1 MQTSSRDG
9 NIPSLAHVTPACR
22 RAGWLINQD
31 GGHGVAGMFGPLEDK
46 HRPVFGQFPH
56 GLGVVERTTR
66 AEEDHED
73 QQN

>member
-1 MQTSSRDG
+1 
-9 NIPSLAHVTPACR
+9 
-22 RAGWLINQD
+22 
-31 GGHGVAGMFGPLEDK
+31 MFGPLEDK

-56 GLGVVERTTR
+56 GLGVVGRTTR